1 MQAALLVEK
10 QRSEAALLEAQSIA
24 EDALEIDIASAQ
36 RELSELSAELDGKT
50 AVIEEQSAE
59 LVEVQCPDVVV
70 G

>member
-24 EDALEIDIASAQ
+24 EDALESDITSAQ
-36 RELSELSAELDGKT
+36 RELSELSAELDSKT

-59 LVEVQCPDVVV
+59 LVEV
-70 G
+70 